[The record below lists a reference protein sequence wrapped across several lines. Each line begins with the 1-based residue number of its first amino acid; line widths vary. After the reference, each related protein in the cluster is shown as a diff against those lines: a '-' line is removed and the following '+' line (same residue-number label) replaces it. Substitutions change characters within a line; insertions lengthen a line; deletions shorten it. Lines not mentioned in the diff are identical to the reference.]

1 MTHRQFRDSRAV
13 EWEVWEVQPVPIVQ
27 PLLDRR
33 SRPRAADEQAALS
46 RTSEL
51 MLPQAGM
58 SNGWLLFESGSE
70 KRRLAPIPEGWADL
84 PPAGL
89 EALCGRAAPAR
100 RQGASS
106 PSPAADTRR

>member
-13 EWEVWEVQPVPIVQ
+13 DWEVWEVKPVPVVQ

-33 SRPRAADEQAALS
+33 SSHRQTEGNVAPS
-46 RTSEL
+46 RTAEL

-58 SNGWLLFESGSE
+58 SNGWLLFESDSE
-70 KRRLAPIPEGWADL
+70 KRRLVPIPDGWADFSVE
-84 PPAGL
+84 AL

-100 RQGASS
+100 RVGES
-106 PSPAADTRR
+106 AAPTAPEKRS